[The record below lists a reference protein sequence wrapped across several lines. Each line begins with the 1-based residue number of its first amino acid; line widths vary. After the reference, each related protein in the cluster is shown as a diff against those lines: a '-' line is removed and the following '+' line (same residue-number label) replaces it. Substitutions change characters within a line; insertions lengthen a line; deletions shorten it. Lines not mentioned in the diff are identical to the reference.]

1 MDWSVYNTIDGMKQ
15 GADLRKAVILESV
28 QEVMLISAHSRGEIP
43 QAQFESLQDKLT
55 TLKSGVAK
63 AGKFMRT
70 LLAAGVLGA
79 SLAACAGNPGLQVD
93 PLKTAE
99 FSVQADRG
107 MTDEQ
112 IAELGQECLVLITQ
126 ELDRDQ
132 ADNPNPINTEG
143 WRKATDLYKKI
154 ASGELRSP
162 AFEKAQKALAAAK
175 DTNDTAAIEQAEA
188 ELKQAK
194 QRSIGALVAPINKM
208 YHQKL
213 AMAPDF
219 QTWFE
224 TDSNIGG

>member
-126 ELDRDQ
+126 ELDPDQHGRVAQGDRPVQEDCLRRAPQPGFREGAEGARRGKGHQRHGRD
-132 ADNPNPINTEG
+132 
-143 WRKATDLYKKI
+143 
-154 ASGELRSP
+154 
-162 AFEKAQKALAAAK
+162 
-175 DTNDTAAIEQAEA
+175 
-188 ELKQAK
+188 
-194 QRSIGALVAPINKM
+194 
-208 YHQKL
+208 
-213 AMAPDF
+213 
-219 QTWFE
+219 
-224 TDSNIGG
+224 